1 MPSNHKHNSTNDA
14 PDTRQPRN
22 PGAANR
28 GAPSDNYRKN
38 RSPHRN
44 NNTVSPMMNR
54 NHAWNQG
61 FANHDADHSR
71 KPAPQPCSMSPK
83 RANARSKSPKKDKVP
98 APMTVICNRVNLY
111 DCLSKNHHYDG
122 SDDEGPSGQM
132 HLPHP
137 NLPVAPYHFETPT
150 STTSPT
156 NPPQVAV
163 VRAPRHA
170 VVRTPSQQF
179 MPDFDVIDNVSRNPI
194 PALVHDKYWAQR
206 RRLFWKFDMGIQ
218 LDPEGWYSVT
228 PEVIANHVAQR
239 VASLA
244 PPNEGFILMDAFCG
258 CGGNAIAFGKQ
269 KQISLIVCADID
281 RSKLRKAAY
290 NACLY
295 EIPQEKLI
303 FVECSSLFLLQH
315 CYHDGVLC
323 LEDLKN
329 ATNLPNVE
337 TEVCAGF
344 FIGGLGMLPHR
355 IDAVFM
361 DPPWGGVDYNSVGKN
376 GYCLEKHMKIKL
388 GPHHNPHDA
397 VNAAAC
403 VPDKESSATR
413 NTVGDDF
420 FDTFGSSNNSKTSS
434 KYAKHNF
441 NQKADESDYWNG
453 VDLLKVAAAAT
464 KTHLVIYDMPRN
476 TSKASLGRCALA
488 AGYRGNLK
496 LEEHFL
502 NGRLKTITAYMGAD
516 YSSIVTAVESHG
528 DEDLPVGPQLDST
541 SAR

>member
-1 MPSNHKHNSTNDA
+1 
-14 PDTRQPRN
+14 
-22 PGAANR
+22 
-28 GAPSDNYRKN
+28 
-38 RSPHRN
+38 
-44 NNTVSPMMNR
+44 
-54 NHAWNQG
+54 
-61 FANHDADHSR
+61 
-71 KPAPQPCSMSPK
+71 
-83 RANARSKSPKKDKVP
+83 
-98 APMTVICNRVNLY
+98 MTVICNRVNLY
-111 DCLSKNHHYDG
+111 DCLSKKHHYDG
-122 SDDEGPSGQM
+122 SDDEGHVGPM
-132 HLPHP
+132 NLPHP
-137 NLPVAPYHFETPT
+137 NLPVAPYHFDD
-150 STTSPT
+150 TTT
-156 NPPQVAV
+156 TTLPPALPHQVAV
-163 VRAPRHA
+163 IRAPRHA
-170 VVRTPSQQF
+170 IVRTPSQKF
-179 MPDFDVIDNVSRNPI
+179 IPDFDVIDNVSPNPI
-194 PALVHDKYWAQR
+194 SALVHDKYWAQR

-244 PPNEGFILMDAFCG
+244 SPGGFILMDAFCG

-269 KQISLIVCADID
+269 EQLSLIVCADID

-295 EIPQEKLI
+295 EIPKEKLI

-323 LEDLKN
+323 LDKLKD
-329 ATNLPNVE
+329 ATNLPNIE

-388 GPHHNPHDA
+388 GPHHNPHALDNDA
-397 VNAAAC
+397 AFAVAA
-403 VPDKESSATR
+403 VPEESLPVTR
-413 NTVGDDF
+413 DTVGDDF
-420 FDTFGSSNNSKTSS
+420 FDTFGSSTNKNSSSSS
-434 KYAKHNF
+434 KYAKHTF

-476 TSKASLGRCALA
+476 TSKASLGKCALA

-496 LEEHFL
+496 LEEHYL
-502 NGRLKTITAYMGAD
+502 NGRLKTVTAYLGAD
-516 YSSIVTAVESHG
+516 YSSIALLVNGEDDDG
-528 DEDLPVGPQLDST
+528 DRDDDDDVQQHFYSNSLK
-541 SAR
+541 